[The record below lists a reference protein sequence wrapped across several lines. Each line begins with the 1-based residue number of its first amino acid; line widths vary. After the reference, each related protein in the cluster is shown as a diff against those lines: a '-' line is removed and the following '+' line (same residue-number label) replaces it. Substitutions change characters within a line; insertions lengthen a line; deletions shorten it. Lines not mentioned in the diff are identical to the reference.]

1 MKYDVL
7 SVRSTKIPYRISC
20 PRDIYSALKRHA
32 NAKAERFLCITLNGA
47 HEIVH
52 VHIVTVGL
60 VNRTL
65 VHPREV
71 LRPVL
76 LDNACAFIIAHNHP
90 SNHLE
95 PSPEDIEITQRL
107 REASAILGLSLLDHL
122 VIGRS
127 GYLSF
132 VERGLLSPSSDY

>member
-7 SVRSTKIPYRISC
+7 SVRSTKVPYRVTG
-20 PRDIYSALKRHA
+20 PKDIYAALKRHA
-32 NAKAERFLCITLNGA
+32 TAKTERFLCITLNGA

-52 VHIVTVGL
+52 AHLVTVGL

-76 LDNACAFIIAHNHP
+76 LDNACAFIVAHNHP

-95 PSPEDIEITQRL
+95 PSPEDLEITQRL
-107 REASAILGLSLLDHL
+107 REASMILGLALLDHL
-122 VIGRS
+122 VIGRT

-132 VERGLLSPSSDY
+132 VERGLLSPDSDY

>member
-7 SVRSTKIPYRISC
+7 SVRSTKVPYRVTG
-20 PRDIYSALKRHA
+20 PKDIYSALKRHA
-32 NAKAERFLCITLNGA
+32 NAKTERFLCITLSGA

-52 VHIVTVGL
+52 AHLVTVGL

-76 LDNACAFIIAHNHP
+76 LDNACAFIISHNHP
-90 SNHLE
+90 SGHLE
-95 PSPEDIEITQRL
+95 PSPEDLEITRRL
-107 REASAILGLSLLDHL
+107 REASMILGVALLDHL
-122 VIGRS
+122 VIGKH

-132 VERGLLSPSSDY
+132 VERGLLSPASDY